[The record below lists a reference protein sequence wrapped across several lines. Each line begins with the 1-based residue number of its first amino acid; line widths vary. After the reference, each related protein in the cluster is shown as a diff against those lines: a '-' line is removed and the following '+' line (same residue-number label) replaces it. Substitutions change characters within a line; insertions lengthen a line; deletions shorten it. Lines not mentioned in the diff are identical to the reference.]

1 MNSSPFRSPDVW
13 KSALLILPD
22 SSYFELMRSVF
33 GTIKTPF
40 NKLRLVEDL
49 EAFLS
54 RREIRETIA
63 AYIDEIDARVITA
76 IATLKEP
83 APGELE
89 TFFTGEFSYAELHS
103 ILLNLEERLI
113 LYRFQEKGVYHL
125 ALNPLLETVL
135 SPIIAGKSALFP
147 SEPLDVSEG
156 KDQVS
161 SGTFDDRIMAALFAF
176 VADEPDFFKT
186 EGGIRKKVLD
196 DGRLLFPDLD
206 LESLMGGLQYLGLFR
221 QHDDGLVRDEVKL
234 RYFMD
239 LSFSERRE
247 YCAAAICINKSV
259 PQSALWQLAAKFPP
273 QSNRGRL
280 VALTGFIHSF
290 MDILRMNRRYP
301 RPTLKRIV
309 DILGRNGGEQIPWG
323 TEMDEPQGNSPVLFD
338 VMVEALGIVGLLGA
352 ENDGFFRYPPPADKS
367 PEGAVIAMDTVFSC
381 ILFPEISFPD
391 ALALASFSLVRETG
405 TTVRFEFTRESVARG
420 FDRGMNAGAMIALLD
435 RLSGNQVDQNLH
447 WTMKDWETRY
457 SGVSL
462 YQGIVLTLSKDRQY
476 LAEAD
481 PVASLISRTLL
492 PGVYLLS
499 TAEKAGAIR
508 ALHKAGIDI
517 IAQPPQ
523 PIAPF
528 PGASGIAENAA
539 FCGDRRSPYPSQPAF
554 PSHSGALH
562 QDSSLGDEIHHR
574 EIPCRN
580 EEKREQYK
588 DRFRS
593 ALEKLSLVK
602 GERDELAAR
611 IERRLILNESQLVGV
626 SVRYEKLEA
635 RGLDY
640 VGKTSIA
647 KQAIAS
653 KRFIEVMWSNQDGE
667 VNRVIGIPE
676 AMEKSGGETL
686 LVLNP
691 VPPGVPQGGVIRLPL
706 GKISLLRRI
715 KQSIFGE

>member
-1 MNSSPFRSPDVW
+1 
-13 KSALLILPD
+13 
-22 SSYFELMRSVF
+22 MRSVF
-33 GTIKTPF
+33 GSIKTPF

-63 AYIDEIDARVITA
+63 AYIDEIDVRVITA

-89 TFFTGEFSYAELHS
+89 TFFAGEFSYAELHS

-135 SPIIAGKSALFP
+135 SPIIADKSVLFP
-147 SEPLDVSEG
+147 SEPLDISEG
-156 KDQVS
+156 KEPVS
-161 SGTFDDRIMAALFAF
+161 SGTFDDRILAALFAF
-176 VADEPDFFKT
+176 VSDEPDFFKT

-206 LESLMGGLQYLGLFR
+206 FESFIGSLQYLGFFR
-221 QHDDGLVRDEVKL
+221 QQGDGLASDEVKL
-234 RYFMD
+234 RHFMD

-259 PQSALWQLAAKFPP
+259 PRSAVWQLAAKFPT
-273 QSNRGRL
+273 QSNRSRL
-280 VALTGFIHSF
+280 LALTRVIHAF
-290 MDILRMNRRYP
+290 MDILRMDRRYP
-301 RPTLKRIV
+301 RSTLKRIA
-309 DILGRNGGEQIPWG
+309 DILERSGIEQISWG
-323 TEMDEPQGNSPVLFD
+323 AEINELRGNSLFD
-338 VMVEALGIVGLLGA
+338 LLLEALQTVGLLGT
-352 ENDGFFRYPPPADKS
+352 ENNGFFRYPLRADTS
-367 PEGAVIAMDTVFSC
+367 PDGAVIAMDTVFSC
-381 ILFPEISFPD
+381 ILFPEISLPD

-405 TTVRFEFTRESVARG
+405 TTVRFEFTRESVVRG
-420 FDRGMNAGAMIALLD
+420 FDRGMNAGAMITLLD

-447 WTMKDWETRY
+447 WTIKDWEARY
-457 SGVSL
+457 SRVSL
-462 YQGIVLTLSKDRQY
+462 YQGIVLTLSEDRRY
-476 LAEAD
+476 LAEVE

-499 TAEKAGAIR
+499 AAEKTGAIQ

-523 PIAPF
+523 PMAPF
-528 PGASGIAENAA
+528 PGTSGPTEDAA
-539 FCGDRRSPYPSQPAF
+539 FHSGRHSPYPPQSAF
-554 PSHSGALH
+554 CSHPRGLCPDLFLS
-562 QDSSLGDEIHHR
+562 DEVHHT
-574 EIPCRN
+574 EILCPN
-580 EEKREQYK
+580 EEKKEQYK

-593 ALEKLSLVK
+593 ALEKLSLTK

-611 IERRLILNESQLVGV
+611 IERRLILNESQLAGV

-653 KRFIEVMWSNQDGE
+653 KQLIEIMWSNQDGE

-691 VPPGVPQGGVIRLPL
+691 VPPGGVIRFPL

>member
-1 MNSSPFRSPDVW
+1 
-13 KSALLILPD
+13 
-22 SSYFELMRSVF
+22 MRSVF
-33 GTIKTPF
+33 GNIKTPF

-63 AYIDEIDARVITA
+63 AYIDEIDVRVITA
-76 IATLKEP
+76 IVTLKEP
-83 APGELE
+83 VPGELE
-89 TFFTGEFSYAELHS
+89 TFFAGEFSPAELHS

-113 LYRFQEKGVYHL
+113 LYRFQEKDVYHL

-135 SPIIAGKSALFP
+135 SPIFADKSVLFP
-147 SEPLDVSEG
+147 SEPLDIPEG
-156 KDQVS
+156 KGPVS
-161 SGTFDDRIMAALFAF
+161 SGTFDDRILAALFAF
-176 VADEPDFFKT
+176 VSDERDFFKT

-206 LESLMGGLQYLGLFR
+206 IESLIESLQCLGLFR
-221 QHDDGLVRDEVKL
+221 QHGDGLVPDEVKF
-234 RYFMD
+234 RHFMD

-259 PQSALWQLAAKFPP
+259 PKSALWQLAAKFPV
-273 QSNRGRL
+273 QSNRSRL
-280 VALTGFIHSF
+280 LALTGVIHTF
-290 MDILRMNRRYP
+290 MDTLRMNRRYP
-301 RPTLKRIV
+301 RSTLKRIA
-309 DILGRNGGEQIPWG
+309 DILERSGIEQISWEAEINGPR
-323 TEMDEPQGNSPVLFD
+323 GNSAGLFD
-338 VMVEALGIVGLLGA
+338 LMLEALQTVGLLGT
-352 ENDGFFRYPPPADKS
+352 ENNGFFRYPPRTDKS
-367 PEGAVIAMDTVFSC
+367 PDGAVIAMDTVFSC
-381 ILFPEISFPD
+381 ILFPEISLPD
-391 ALALASFSLVRETG
+391 ALALASFSLVRQTG
-405 TTVRFEFTRESVARG
+405 TTVRFEFTRESVVRG
-420 FDRGMNAGAMIALLD
+420 FDRGMNAGAIITLLD

-447 WTMKDWETRY
+447 WTIKDWEARY

-462 YQGIVLTLSKDRQY
+462 YQGIVLTLSEDRQY
-476 LAEAD
+476 LAEVE

-499 TAEKAGAIR
+499 SAEKAGAIQT
-508 ALHKAGIDI
+508 LHKAGIDI

-523 PIAPF
+523 PAAPF
-528 PGASGIAENAA
+528 PGGSGIAENEA
-539 FCGDRRSPYPSQPAF
+539 FRSGRHSPYPSQSAF
-554 PSHSGALH
+554 CFHPDGFRPDLFRGKEVHH
-562 QDSSLGDEIHHR
+562 TEILC
-574 EIPCRN
+574 PN
-580 EEKREQYK
+580 EEKRKQYK

-593 ALEKLSLVK
+593 ALEKLSLTK
-602 GERDELAAR
+602 AERDELAAR
-611 IERRLILNESQLVGV
+611 IERRLILNESQLAGV

-653 KRFIEVMWSNQDGE
+653 KQLIEIMWSNQDGE

-691 VPPGVPQGGVIRLPL
+691 VPPGGVIRLPL